1 MKVLSTQRKLYP
13 VNRPKCAFYR
23 DLTGTRLNTMGGGG
37 LDTNSRDTNS
47 FLYHVILCRDV
58 QIKKRAEE
66 HFASC
71 FINVPTYHGRI

>member
-1 MKVLSTQRKLYP
+1 MKVLSTQCKLYP

-23 DLTGTRLNTMGGGG
+23 DLTGTRLNNG
-37 LDTNSRDTNS
+37 LGRTDTHSRDTNS

-71 FINVPTYHGRI
+71 FINVPT